1 LKALKNLGFVLLLV
15 VLSLALVGLF
25 LPGNVNVER
34 RLTIAASA
42 ETLFPLLDS
51 PQAFTRWSPWST
63 PGSEIRYAFE
73 GPVSG
78 VGASL
83 HWEGGAFPMASGDFT
98 ITEVEPQRRVAL
110 RMHLPLLG
118 KTHSTFELYPGPDA
132 GSTLVAWRFQ
142 DDVGFNLLRRFLWL
156 VVESTLG
163 PQFERGLTNLQ
174 GLAERR

>member
-1 LKALKNLGFVLLLV
+1 MKSLKNLGFVLLLV
-15 VLSLALVGLF
+15 ALGLALVGLF
-25 LPGNVNVER
+25 LPGSIAVER
-34 RLTIAASA
+34 RLTVAATP
-42 ETLFPLLDS
+42 ERLFPLLDN

-83 HWEGGAFPMASGDFT
+83 HWEGGAFPMASGDYT

-118 KTHSTFELYPGPDA
+118 KTHSIFELYPGPDDS
-132 GSTLVAWRFQ
+132 STQVAWRFH
-142 DDVGFNLLRRFLWL
+142 DDVGA
-156 VVESTLG
+156 
-163 PQFERGLTNLQ
+163 FER
-174 GLAERR
+174 AEGVDGVQANAD